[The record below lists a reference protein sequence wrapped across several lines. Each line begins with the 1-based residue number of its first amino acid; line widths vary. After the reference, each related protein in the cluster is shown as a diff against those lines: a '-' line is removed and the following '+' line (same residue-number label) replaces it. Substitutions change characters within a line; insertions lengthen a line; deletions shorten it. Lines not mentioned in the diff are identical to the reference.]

1 MVVETPDSYHSTVI
15 KTILRT
21 TIEIRLL
28 LTFTNMLLYFILIP
42 KSINLIKSLLHVNS
56 TALVI
61 ITTK

>member
-1 MVVETPDSYHSTVI
+1 MVVETPDSYHSTLI

-28 LTFTNMLLYFILIP
+28 LTFTNILLYFVLLP
-42 KSINLIKSLLHVNS
+42 KSINLIKSLLHVTN

-61 ITTK
+61 LLLD